1 MSILWINL
9 RFTSHVTLL
18 CGTGL
23 WMSTCW
29 HIRLNICV
37 FVYNTGH
44 SKHLGTRI
52 NHRPVQRLSSYYL
65 QPPNQA
71 GNTLISLNAV
81 RALRLPVNASRACVA
96 TINYKRVAAINH
108 ICMTTINSIRVTTI
122 SYVCDY
128 LSVTY
133 V

>member
-1 MSILWINL
+1 
-9 RFTSHVTLL
+9 
-18 CGTGL
+18 
-23 WMSTCW
+23 MSTCC

-52 NHRPVQRLSSYYL
+52 NHRPVQRLSSYQL
-65 QPPNQA
+65 QPPNQT

-81 RALRLPVNASRACVA
+81 RALRLPVSASRTCGA

-108 ICMTTINSIRVTTI
+108 ICMTTINNIRVTTI
-122 SYVCDY
+122 SFMYVTTYQLHMCDHY
-128 LSVTY
+128 QYNTCDHYQLSM
-133 V
+133 